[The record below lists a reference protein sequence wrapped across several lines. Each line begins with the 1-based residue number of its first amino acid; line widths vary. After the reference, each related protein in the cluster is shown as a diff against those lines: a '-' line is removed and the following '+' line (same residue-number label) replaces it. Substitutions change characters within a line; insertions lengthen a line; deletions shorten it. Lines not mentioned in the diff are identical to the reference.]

1 MHTQIGVHRIGNMKW
16 HGVNCNWTHSIVSS
30 GPNGTKLRTR
40 EPCSEEICPAGGNFE
55 ISEAISGEKLPREA
69 YIFL

>member
-1 MHTQIGVHRIGNMKW
+1 MAWGQLQLDTFHNVIA
-16 HGVNCNWTHSIVSS
+16 S

-55 ISEAISGEKLPREA
+55 ISEAISGGKLPREA